1 MGGGNG
7 EMSFNILNTL
17 KKFHNLKKIIVF
29 IFMKKIHISKENEI

>member
-17 KKFHNLKKIIVF
+17 NKFSQFKKKLLFLY
-29 IFMKKIHISKENEI
+29 S